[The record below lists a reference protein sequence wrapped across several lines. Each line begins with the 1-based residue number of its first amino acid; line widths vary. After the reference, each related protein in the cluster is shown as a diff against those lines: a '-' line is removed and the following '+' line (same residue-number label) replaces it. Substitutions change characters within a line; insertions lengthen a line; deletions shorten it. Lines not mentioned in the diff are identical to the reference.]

1 MNKIKS
7 ILKSNKFKLFFN
19 MIVFV
24 LILLYTLTL
33 SANFIDNINSRNS
46 NGTLADRNREQYNKI
61 LEETAELR
69 NDKIVSLYKY
79 GMININGDST
89 DDKIVLKS
97 NYSAI
102 NKKLIFNLL
111 NNEIKDKIKI
121 NGNDY
126 QINELDID
134 NLGDDTKLTVGILNN
149 FKDISKEDIDE
160 NSAYIKIKYY
170 KQLDETAS
178 ILKDTYKKHDLDTT
192 LYSLKATF
200 NFIMIAVFIYIEK
213 YILRYI
219 IKLRKEAL

>member
-7 ILKSNKFKLFFN
+7 VLKSNKFKLLFN
-19 MIVFV
+19 MIVFI
-24 LILLYTLTL
+24 LILLYIFTIGT
-33 SANFIDNINSRNS
+33 NFIDNIKSRNS

-61 LEETAELR
+61 LEETADLKG
-69 NDKIVSLYKY
+69 DKIVSLYRY
-79 GMININGDST
+79 GMININSDNA

-97 NYSAI
+97 SYSVI

-111 NNEIKDKIKI
+111 NNEIKDKIKV

-134 NLGDDTKLTVGILNN
+134 SLSDDIKLAVGILNN

-200 NFIMIAVFIYIEK
+200 NFIMISVFIYIEK

-219 IKLRKEAL
+219 IKLRKEVL